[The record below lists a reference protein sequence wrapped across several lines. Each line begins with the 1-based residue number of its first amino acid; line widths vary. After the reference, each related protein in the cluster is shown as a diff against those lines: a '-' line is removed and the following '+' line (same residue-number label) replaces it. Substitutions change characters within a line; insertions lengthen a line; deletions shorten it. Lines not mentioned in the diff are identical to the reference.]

1 MNLILTRLLLI
12 EYATVNSGERNH
24 QKLKAIREIRST
36 LLQIDFRAEIVPLEN
51 IKNLG
56 NLLRSLKGKN
66 LSNDEEM
73 LVKELI
79 YN

>member
-12 EYATVNSGERNH
+12 EYATVNSKERNH
-24 QKLKAIREIRST
+24 RKLKAIREIRNT

-56 NLLRSLKGKN
+56 NLLSSLKGNK
-66 LSNDEEM
+66 LSNDELI
-73 LVKELI
+73 LVEELI